1 MGKLITSV
9 ILVSMVLVIS
19 YGFITAPVFALDETK
34 VDLRADLD
42 TVGDAGFGEDSGT
55 TDLPTR
61 VGNLIRIVLGIL
73 GVILVV
79 IVVYAGYLWMTA
91 GGDDDQVKKAKSF
104 MTNAVI
110 GLIIMLSAYAITE
123 FVVDKL
129 LDATNDVS

>member
-1 MGKLITSV
+1 
-9 ILVSMVLVIS
+9 
-19 YGFITAPVFALDETK
+19 
-34 VDLRADLD
+34 
-42 TVGDAGFGEDSGT
+42 
-55 TDLPTR
+55 
-61 VGNLIRIVLGIL
+61 
-73 GVILVV
+73 
-79 IVVYAGYLWMTA
+79 MTA